1 MTPSKSISVKKCS
14 RITSHCITEA
24 HPSTVTAHESW
35 NPEANWKASR
45 QLSKLESLS
54 QEAQHAR
61 EHLSAV
67 LTVYLHLG
75 REGPG
80 ETGQFQKHPEAFG
93 LLTS

>member
-1 MTPSKSISVKKCS
+1 M
-14 RITSHCITEA
+14 
-24 HPSTVTAHESW
+24 
-35 NPEANWKASR
+35 KAGT
-45 QLSKLESLS
+45 LKLTGKPAGSS
-54 QEAQHAR
+54 AIWRVFPGSPACP